1 MGLKKQVPGGG
12 APRKGSFIESEGPK
26 IKMSEN
32 INLPWILVNID
43 MLLNNN
49 QMLRKMLEIFDQI
62 GATPIEKTIT
72 QNSFIVIKKSTNIIH
87 NLCSI
92 FFRSTANIPKIQV
105 IFRFL
110 KNNYNRLVE
119 IKSLQGFPNENE
131 ILIINY
137 LKKCIPFSKSIK
149 IVRFSPGHFSNLEDE
164 LQKEYMDLI
173 DRQGKNIK
181 NSNILSININ
191 NINRNNNLPLLNN
204 SRSNF
209 IDESTNMLQKIN
221 KHASTYYEIYKILSQ
236 DNYDVGRTMTS
247 FINEFKI
254 KNEHID
260 KNYTRL
266 PEQMKEIIE
275 TRNICN
281 DTFSNY
287 FNMGKA
293 FRLNDEIAKQSLNAI
308 DNYIF
313 NKVYYQLYEL
323 YNRKYQKENDEF
335 LAKKKIINSHYTIE
349 EIMITL
355 GIKPQFRCIEEY
367 ENSGNSPLCLP
378 FKSTIDNMNK
388 IEFEQNPNVK
398 FNTLIEAGL
407 ELRNTI
413 LGNNNNKKD
422 LNSMDDE
429 LPIFIYC
436 STQIITK
443 NAPAEYHMI
452 EDYIKYSNMNINES
466 KVLTNSIGAI
476 LFIAKQWDLNNKKK
490 RKNSEEENDS
500 IFNEDD
506 IKNFKKNYKKDFEFF
521 DEKSEENIFLDDIK
535 EEKNQNK

>member
-1 MGLKKQVPGGG
+1 
-12 APRKGSFIESEGPK
+12 
-26 IKMSEN
+26 MSEN

-72 QNSFIVIKKSTNIIH
+72 QNSFIVIKKSNNIIH

-254 KNEHID
+254 KNEHIE

>member
-1 MGLKKQVPGGG
+1 
-12 APRKGSFIESEGPK
+12 
-26 IKMSEN
+26 MSEN
-32 INLPWILVNID
+32 NNLPWILVHID
-43 MLLNNN
+43 MLLNDK
-49 QMLRKMLEIFDQI
+49 QMLRKMLEIFEEM
-62 GATPIEKTIT
+62 GASPIENTIS

-92 FFRSTANIPKIQV
+92 FFRSTVNVPKIQV
-105 IFRFL
+105 VFRFL
-110 KNNYNRLVE
+110 QNHYNRLVE
-119 IKSLQGFPNENE
+119 IKTLQGFPAETEN
-131 ILIINY
+131 LIINY
-137 LKKCIPFSKSIK
+137 LKKCIPFSKSIR
-149 IVRFSPGHFSNLEDE
+149 IVRFSPGRFSNIEEE

-173 DRQGKNIK
+173 DKQGKNVK
-181 NSNILSININ
+181 SSNILSINININ
-191 NINRNNNLPLLNN
+191 NINRNNNLSLLNN

-209 IDESTNMLQKIN
+209 MDENVNMLQKIN
-221 KHASTYYEIYKILSQ
+221 KHANTYYEIYKILSQ

-254 KNEHID
+254 KNEHIE

-275 TRNICN
+275 IRNICN

-293 FRLNDEIAKQSLNAI
+293 FRLNDDIAKQSLTAI

-323 YNRKYQKENDEF
+323 YNRKYEKENEEF
-335 LAKKKIINSHYTIE
+335 IAKKKIINRNYTIE
-349 EIMITL
+349 DIMNTL
-355 GIKPQFRCIEEY
+355 GIKPQFRCLEEY
-367 ENSGNSPLCLP
+367 ENSGHSHLCLP

-388 IEFEQNPNVK
+388 IEYEQNPNIK

-413 LGNNNNKKD
+413 LGNNSNKKD
-422 LNSMDDE
+422 LSSMN
-429 LPIFIYC
+429 
-436 STQIITK
+436 TK

-452 EDYIKYSNMNINES
+452 EDYIKYSNVNINES
-466 KVLTNSIGAI
+466 KVLTNSLGAI
-476 LFIAKQWDLNNKKK
+476 LFISKQWDVNNIKK
-490 RKNSEEENDS
+490 RKYSDEESDN

-506 IKNFKKNYKKDFEFF
+506 IKHFKKSWNKKEYEFF

-535 EEKNQNK
+535 EEKNQTK

>member
-1 MGLKKQVPGGG
+1 
-12 APRKGSFIESEGPK
+12 
-26 IKMSEN
+26 MSEN

-72 QNSFIVIKKSTNIIH
+72 QNSFIVIKKSNNIIH

-149 IVRFSPGHFSNLEDE
+149 IVRYSPGHFSNLEDE

-254 KNEHID
+254 KNEHIE